1 LIFIKKINDIW
12 EVPTRD
18 NRALDS
24 VLFKIKKVNFFR
36 GWGYNLSGIRKK
48 RTKEIQEELATLE
61 FLEEQESLSENQIK
75 WKIELKVEFFHL
87 MEEEELFWFKR
98 CHETWLLKGDNN
110 T

>member
-1 LIFIKKINDIW
+1 MTFGRFLLEIIEPLAVFYLGLKKSIF
-12 EVPTRD
+12 
-18 NRALDS
+18 
-24 VLFKIKKVNFFR
+24 FK

-61 FLEEQESLSENQIK
+61 FLEEQGSLSESQIK
-75 WKIELKVEFFHL
+75 RKVELKVKFFQL

-98 CHETWLLKGDNN
+98 FHETWLLKGDNN